1 MFVCP
6 IWVATI
12 VLALVSIWDT
22 VSYVYKSQ
30 CRKHFF
36 KWWVNTFIYAG
47 TLQFNSDTLPI
58 LSEQQGV
65 TQVAAKKHP
74 CTQKS
79 TWVEFHWQQMLFF
92 PAIWCIKSE
101 WEHFEHCWWPLAH
114 SGKLLTLKVWKTC
127 IVLFMEIYTH
137 IEVLLQFWEDHLYS
151 YLFARLHLPD
161 LPRRRVPCGL
171 KCNLLGEWK
180 MTDISCWRLKK
191 NESSNHRLA
200 WSGPGPEQLW
210 LEKVAVLCMRKKT
223 VLKLWQ

>member
-1 MFVCP
+1 MH
-6 IWVATI
+6 TEK
-12 VLALVSIWDT
+12 
-22 VSYVYKSQ
+22 Y
-30 CRKHFF
+30 
-36 KWWVNTFIYAG
+36 
-47 TLQFNSDTLPI
+47 
-58 LSEQQGV
+58 LSGISL
-65 TQVAAKKHP
+65 TTNA
-74 CTQKS
+74 
-79 TWVEFHWQQMLFF
+79 LFF

-161 LPRRRVPCGL
+161 LPRRRIPCGL

-191 NESSNHRLA
+191 MSHPITDWPGAALDRNSSGWRKLQFYA
-200 WSGPGPEQLW
+200 WERKLFWNCGNNVEIFLPKTLHTNRKSLSSFARWPRDVWTIPWW
-210 LEKVAVLCMRKKT
+210 LKDSRVPKYT
-223 VLKLWQ
+223 H